1 MLSVTDAA
9 GQRFDRR
16 SVYDF
21 CEALSAQAGMSVTV
35 LSHPEDDPSHLLKV
49 DALLDID
56 GEVWAL
62 DHVRLVY
69 DRQLIPANSTT
80 SKTLSTP
87 PWRSSLNTTADPGA
101 SDPPAGS
108 SPAARHPG
116 RAGRRAR
123 ESEKGAFVA
132 RIVALAE
139 QALTTGQDRFLHEG
153 ITTVR
158 LALQPNPSGQRVDL
172 LAWGSAGPWIEAQ
185 VTAGLADSLR
195 SKLSDLLARAKQAGY
210 PVMLLIDQ
218 VQDPDSRQPSQFLA
232 GAWSVS
238 PLVDQVMQERPG
250 VLDSV
255 WFRDRKMKLHRLV

>member
-21 CEALSAQAGMSVTV
+21 CEALSAQTGMSVTV

-69 DRQLIPANSTT
+69 DRQLIPAIDDIEDSLHAALEKLATEHDGYLVV
-80 SKTLSTP
+80 SYLP
-87 PWRSSLNTTADPGA
+87 PGL
-101 SDPPAGS
+101 